1 MLLQNNPTNLGEYQ
15 TADVSPQRSDSATQG
30 FSSQFLN
37 TFHLL
42 VDTGTFRRNPSRSE
56 NVDKHPESHG
66 RGAPPSAMNMGD
78 MRSTLPGYNQPP
90 MQSPYVPAA
99 IHPHGVLY
107 PLQPL
112 PSFSDS
118 TSGRTVSYN
127 AHYSQMYIP
136 FAQQPQHQQQQHQH
150 HHQSP
155 SLQHGIPDYQL
166 FVPNMTAPS
175 NVPLS
180 NQTIVFGLGYYPQH
194 IYTAAV
200 GHGQGPPGPSIYLP
214 PSSPY
219 HNTSGLAAQVPSGLP
234 REGQQKSPTANYD
247 VSRTIVDGS
256 TPMRPTTAQN
266 IATDSSLP
274 PATLGSGTPWGPP
287 RKPKQS
293 GHALWVGNLPAG
305 TNVVDL
311 KDHFSQD
318 ATKDI
323 QSVFLISKSNCAF
336 INYKT
341 ESACVAALSRFHDSR
356 FHGVRLVC
364 RLRRGLASPGKTS
377 NIGSSSTS
385 PVNEYSASKLLDS
398 NPEIEETLETRP
410 VLGRHA
416 NLRLPNRYF
425 IVKSLTV
432 GDLELSRQSG
442 IWATQSHNEDN
453 LNRAYE
459 SAFNVY
465 LIFSANKSGEYYGY
479 ARMMSP
485 IKEDETLAL
494 EMPVRPDHGPP
505 EPEELHVIPTQATA
519 TAPTGRIIDDSARGT
534 IFWEADSS
542 EEEED
547 YGGDDG
553 GGGGDDD
560 SGEGKEEG
568 KGDENS
574 DEDEIGGGN
583 EKNAAEL
590 VEEAAESGF
599 QSIGRPFRV
608 QWLSTER
615 VPFHRTRGLRNP
627 WNANREVKIARD
639 GTEIEP
645 SVGERLIRLFH
656 TQHPSH
662 GFPAYHTSLPN

>member
-1 MLLQNNPTNLGEYQ
+1 MFREKGMSLVGKVDPIQLLFCYFYYAALTRHL
-15 TADVSPQRSDSATQG
+15 
-30 FSSQFLN
+30 
-37 TFHLL
+37 FHLL
-42 VDTGTFRRNPSRSE
+42 VDTGSFRRHPPRAE

-78 MRSTLPGYNQPP
+78 MRSTLPGYNQPS
-90 MQSPYVPAA
+90 MQSSYAPAA

-112 PSFSDS
+112 LSFADT

-127 AHYSQMYIP
+127 AHHSQIT
-136 FAQQPQHQQQQHQH
+136 
-150 HHQSP
+150 

-175 NVPLS
+175 NVPLPS
-180 NQTIVFGLGYYPQH
+180 QTIVFGLGYYPQH
-194 IYTAAV
+194 IYTTAV

-219 HNTSGLAAQVPSGLP
+219 HNPSGLAAQVPPSLP
-234 REGQQKSPTANYD
+234 REGRQKSPTANYD
-247 VSRTIVDGS
+247 VSKTIVDGS
-256 TPMRPTTAQN
+256 IPMRPTTAQN
-266 IATDSSLP
+266 TSTDPSLP
-274 PATLGSGTPWGPP
+274 SSTSGSATPWGPP

-311 KDHFSQD
+311 KDHFSQG

-377 NIGSSSTS
+377 NTGSSTTS
-385 PVNEYSASKLLDS
+385 PVKELNGLKDLDS
-398 NPEIEETLETRP
+398 NPEIEETLETHP
-410 VLGRHA
+410 LHGRHA

-485 IKEDETLAL
+485 IKEDESLAM
-494 EMPVRPDHGPP
+494 EMPMRPDHGPP

-542 EEEED
+542 EEDDDE
-547 YGGDDG
+547 DDG
-553 GGGGDDD
+553 DED
-560 SGEGKEEG
+560 SGERKEEG
-568 KGDENS
+568 EGEESS
-574 DEDEIGGGN
+574 DEDEIGFGS

-590 VEEAAESGF
+590 VEETAESGF

-662 GFPAYHTSLPN
+662 GFPVYHTSLPN